1 MDNKLNLKNDVVF
14 KAFFSKKGNE
24 KYLKEFLE
32 SLLKIHIEKIEV
44 RSEVSLLKLD
54 EKEKGGRL
62 DIEAT
67 LNDGLI
73 VNIEMQVNNL
83 HNMEERTTF
92 YASKIL
98 SREVTTKEE
107 YKNIKPII
115 MVNILDYEIF
125 GFNEYVSE
133 TAIVLEKHR
142 DYEALKKLKWY
153 FIELPKFRMS
163 NPDMEDKLNQ
173 WLALIDNEDRGMIK
187 MAEEK
192 NKTIKE
198 AKKEVEYLTGEEE
211 IKRLA
216 ELREKWAMDR
226 RSEISDAREEGIE
239 EGRKEGRKEGIEEGR
254 KEGRKE
260 GKEEGKK
267 EEKLAI
273 AKNMLNKGKSEEDI
287 LDFTG
292 ISKEE
297 LEKLKEAI

>member
-1 MDNKLNLKNDVVF
+1 MSNKLNLKNDIVF

-32 SLLKIHIEKIEV
+32 SLLKIHIEEIEV

-62 DIEAT
+62 DIEAK
-67 LNDGLI
+67 LNTGI
-73 VNIEMQVNNL
+73 INIEMQVNNL
-83 HNMEERTTF
+83 KNIEKRTAY
-92 YASKIL
+92 YASKIMA
-98 SREVTTKEE
+98 REVGIREKYE
-107 YKNIKPII
+107 NIKPVI
-115 MVNILDYEIF
+115 MVNILDYELF
-125 GFNEYVSE
+125 GFKEYVSKTE
-133 TAIVLEKHR
+133 IVLKEHK
-142 DYEALKKLKWY
+142 DYEVIKDLQWY

-198 AKKEVEYLTGEEE
+198 AKREVEYLTGDEE

-226 RSEISDAREEGIE
+226 RSEISDAREEGI
-239 EGRKEGRKEGIEEGR
+239 
-254 KEGRKE
+254 
-260 GKEEGKK
+260 EEGKK

-297 LEKLKEAI
+297 LEKLKETI

>member
-1 MDNKLNLKNDVVF
+1 MSNKLNLKNDIVF

-32 SLLKIHIEKIEV
+32 ALLKIHIEEIEV

-62 DIEAT
+62 DIEAK
-67 LNDGLI
+67 LNTGI
-73 VNIEMQVNNL
+73 INIEMQVNNL
-83 HNMEERTTF
+83 KNIEKRTAY
-92 YASKIL
+92 YASKIMA
-98 SREVTTKEE
+98 REVGIREKYED
-107 YKNIKPII
+107 IKPVI
-115 MVNILDYEIF
+115 MVNILDYELF
-125 GFNEYVSE
+125 GFKEYVSKTE
-133 TAIVLEKHR
+133 IVLKEHK
-142 DYEALKKLKWY
+142 DYEVIKDLQWY

-239 EGRKEGRKEGIEEGR
+239 EGRKEGRKEG
-254 KEGRKE
+254 
-260 GKEEGKK
+260 KEEGKK

>member
-1 MDNKLNLKNDVVF
+1 M
-14 KAFFSKKGNE
+14 SKTE
-24 KYLKEFLE
+24 IVLKEH
-32 SLLKIHIEKIEV
+32 K
-44 RSEVSLLKLD
+44 
-54 EKEKGGRL
+54 
-62 DIEAT
+62 
-67 LNDGLI
+67 
-73 VNIEMQVNNL
+73 
-83 HNMEERTTF
+83 
-92 YASKIL
+92 
-98 SREVTTKEE
+98 
-107 YKNIKPII
+107 
-115 MVNILDYEIF
+115 DYEVIKD
-125 GFNEYVSE
+125 
-133 TAIVLEKHR
+133 LQ
-142 DYEALKKLKWY
+142 WY

-239 EGRKEGRKEGIEEGR
+239 EG
-254 KEGRKE
+254 
-260 GKEEGKK
+260 KK

>member
-1 MDNKLNLKNDVVF
+1 MSNKLNLKNDIVF

-32 SLLKIHIEKIEV
+32 SLLKIHIEEIEV

-62 DIEAT
+62 DIEAK
-67 LNDGLI
+67 LNTGI
-73 VNIEMQVNNL
+73 INIEMQVNNL
-83 HNMEERTTF
+83 KNIEKRTAY
-92 YASKIL
+92 YASKIMA
-98 SREVTTKEE
+98 REVGIREKYE
-107 YKNIKPII
+107 NIKPVI
-115 MVNILDYEIF
+115 MVNILDYELF
-125 GFNEYVSE
+125 GFKEYVSKTE
-133 TAIVLEKHR
+133 IVLKEHK
-142 DYEALKKLKWY
+142 DYEVIKDLQWY

-163 NPDMEDKLNQ
+163 NPNMEDKLNQ

-226 RSEISDAREEGIE
+226 RSEISDAREEG
-239 EGRKEGRKEGIEEGR
+239 
-254 KEGRKE
+254 
-260 GKEEGKK
+260 KK

-273 AKNMLNKGKSEEDI
+273 AKNMLNKGISEEDI

>member
-1 MDNKLNLKNDVVF
+1 MSNKLNLKNDIVF

-32 SLLKIHIEKIEV
+32 ALLKIHIEEIEV

-62 DIEAT
+62 DIEAK
-67 LNDGLI
+67 LNTGI
-73 VNIEMQVNNL
+73 INIEMQVNNL
-83 HNMEERTTF
+83 KNIEKRTAY
-92 YASKIL
+92 YASKIMA
-98 SREVTTKEE
+98 REVGIREKYE
-107 YKNIKPII
+107 NIKPVI
-115 MVNILDYEIF
+115 MVNILDYELF
-125 GFNEYVSE
+125 GFKEYVSKTE
-133 TAIVLEKHR
+133 IVLKEHK
-142 DYEALKKLKWY
+142 DYEVIKDLQWY

-198 AKKEVEYLTGEEE
+198 AKREVEYLTGDEE

-226 RSEISDAREEGIE
+226 RSEISDAREEGI
-239 EGRKEGRKEGIEEGR
+239 
-254 KEGRKE
+254 
-260 GKEEGKK
+260 EEGKK

>member
-1 MDNKLNLKNDVVF
+1 MDNKLNLKNDIIF

-54 EKEKGGRL
+54 KKEKGGRL

-163 NPDMEDKLNQ
+163 NPDMEDELNQ
-173 WLALIDNEDRGMIK
+173 WLALIDSEDRGMIK

-198 AKKEVEYLTGEEE
+198 AKREVEYLTGDEE

-216 ELREKWAMDR
+216 ELREKWEMDR
-226 RSEISDAREEGIE
+226 ISEVNEAKRQAIKD
-239 EGRKEGRKEGIEEGR
+239 
-254 KEGRKE
+254 
-260 GKEEGKK
+260 GKEIRIKRRTKGRTKGRSKRKK
-267 EEKLAI
+267 YRY
-273 AKNMLNKGKSEEDI
+273 S
-287 LDFTG
+287 
-292 ISKEE
+292 
-297 LEKLKEAI
+297 

>member
-1 MDNKLNLKNDVVF
+1 MSNKLNLKNDIVF

-32 SLLKIHIEKIEV
+32 SLLKIHIEEIEV

-62 DIEAT
+62 DIEAK
-67 LNDGLI
+67 LNTGI
-73 VNIEMQVNNL
+73 INIEMQVNNL
-83 HNMEERTTF
+83 KNIEKRTAY
-92 YASKIL
+92 YASKIMA
-98 SREVTTKEE
+98 REVGIREKYE
-107 YKNIKPII
+107 NIKPVI
-115 MVNILDYEIF
+115 MVNILDYELF
-125 GFNEYVSE
+125 GFKEYVSKTE
-133 TAIVLEKHR
+133 IVLKEHK
-142 DYEALKKLKWY
+142 DYEVIKDLQWY

-163 NPDMEDKLNQ
+163 NPNMEDKLNQ

-226 RSEISDAREEGIE
+226 RSEISDAREEG
-239 EGRKEGRKEGIEEGR
+239 
-254 KEGRKE
+254 
-260 GKEEGKK
+260 KK

>member
-1 MDNKLNLKNDVVF
+1 MSNKLNLKNDIVF

-32 SLLKIHIEKIEV
+32 ALLKIHIEEIEV

-54 EKEKGGRL
+54 EKEKGGKL
-62 DIEAT
+62 DIEAK
-67 LNDGLI
+67 LNTGI
-73 VNIEMQVNNL
+73 INIEMQVNNL
-83 HNMEERTTF
+83 KNIEKRTAY
-92 YASKIL
+92 YASKIMA
-98 SREVTTKEE
+98 REVGIREKYE
-107 YKNIKPII
+107 NIKPVI
-115 MVNILDYEIF
+115 MVNILDYELF
-125 GFNEYVSE
+125 GFKEYVSKTE
-133 TAIVLEKHR
+133 IVLKEHK
-142 DYEALKKLKWY
+142 DYEVIKDLQWY

-239 EGRKEGRKEGIEEGR
+239 EG
-254 KEGRKE
+254 
-260 GKEEGKK
+260 KK

>member
-1 MDNKLNLKNDVVF
+1 M
-14 KAFFSKKGNE
+14 
-24 KYLKEFLE
+24 
-32 SLLKIHIEKIEV
+32 IEE
-44 RSEVSLLKLD
+44 
-54 EKEKGGRL
+54 
-62 DIEAT
+62 
-67 LNDGLI
+67 
-73 VNIEMQVNNL
+73 
-83 HNMEERTTF
+83 
-92 YASKIL
+92 
-98 SREVTTKEE
+98 
-107 YKNIKPII
+107 
-115 MVNILDYEIF
+115 VNILDYELF
-125 GFNEYVSE
+125 GFKEYVSKTE
-133 TAIVLEKHR
+133 IVLKEHK
-142 DYEALKKLKWY
+142 DYEVIKDLQWY

-239 EGRKEGRKEGIEEGR
+239 EG
-254 KEGRKE
+254 
-260 GKEEGKK
+260 KK

>member
-198 AKKEVEYLTGEEE
+198 AKREVEYLTGDEE

-226 RSEISDAREEGIE
+226 RSEISDAREEGI
-239 EGRKEGRKEGIEEGR
+239 
-254 KEGRKE
+254 
-260 GKEEGKK
+260 EEGKK

>member
-1 MDNKLNLKNDVVF
+1 MSNKLNLKNDIVF

-32 SLLKIHIEKIEV
+32 SLLKIHIEEIEV

-62 DIEAT
+62 DIEAK
-67 LNDGLI
+67 LNTGI
-73 VNIEMQVNNL
+73 INIEMQVNNL
-83 HNMEERTTF
+83 KNIEKRTAY
-92 YASKIL
+92 YASKIMA
-98 SREVTTKEE
+98 REVGIREKYE
-107 YKNIKPII
+107 NIKPVI
-115 MVNILDYEIF
+115 MVNILDYELF
-125 GFNEYVSE
+125 GFKEYVSKTE
-133 TAIVLEKHR
+133 IVLKEHK
-142 DYEALKKLKWY
+142 DYEVIK
-153 FIELPKFRMS
+153 
-163 NPDMEDKLNQ
+163 EDKLNQ

-226 RSEISDAREEGIE
+226 RSEISDAREEG
-239 EGRKEGRKEGIEEGR
+239 
-254 KEGRKE
+254 
-260 GKEEGKK
+260 KK

>member
-1 MDNKLNLKNDVVF
+1 M
-14 KAFFSKKGNE
+14 SKTE
-24 KYLKEFLE
+24 IVLKEH
-32 SLLKIHIEKIEV
+32 K
-44 RSEVSLLKLD
+44 
-54 EKEKGGRL
+54 
-62 DIEAT
+62 
-67 LNDGLI
+67 
-73 VNIEMQVNNL
+73 
-83 HNMEERTTF
+83 
-92 YASKIL
+92 
-98 SREVTTKEE
+98 
-107 YKNIKPII
+107 
-115 MVNILDYEIF
+115 DYEVIKD
-125 GFNEYVSE
+125 
-133 TAIVLEKHR
+133 LQ
-142 DYEALKKLKWY
+142 WY

-173 WLALIDNEDRGMIK
+173 WLALIDNEDMGMIK

-239 EGRKEGRKEGIEEGR
+239 EGRKEGRKEG
-254 KEGRKE
+254 
-260 GKEEGKK
+260 KEEGKK

>member
-54 EKEKGGRL
+54 KKEKGGRL

-198 AKKEVEYLTGEEE
+198 AKREVEYLTGDEE

-216 ELREKWAMDR
+216 ELREKWEMDR
-226 RSEISDAREEGIE
+226 ISEVNEAKRQAI
-239 EGRKEGRKEGIEEGR
+239 
-254 KEGRKE
+254 KE
-260 GKEEGKK
+260 GKEIRIKRRIKRRIERRIKRKK
-267 EEKLAI
+267 YRY
-273 AKNMLNKGKSEEDI
+273 S
-287 LDFTG
+287 
-292 ISKEE
+292 
-297 LEKLKEAI
+297 

>member
-54 EKEKGGRL
+54 KKEKGGRL

-198 AKKEVEYLTGEEE
+198 AKREVEYLTGDEE

-216 ELREKWAMDR
+216 ELREKWEMDR
-226 RSEISDAREEGIE
+226 ISEVNEAKRQAI
-239 EGRKEGRKEGIEEGR
+239 
-254 KEGRKE
+254 KE
-260 GKEEGKK
+260 GKEIRIKRRIERRIKRKK
-267 EEKLAI
+267 YRY
-273 AKNMLNKGKSEEDI
+273 S
-287 LDFTG
+287 
-292 ISKEE
+292 
-297 LEKLKEAI
+297 

>member
-1 MDNKLNLKNDVVF
+1 MDNKLNLKNDIIF

-32 SLLKIHIEKIEV
+32 SLLKIHIEKLEV

-54 EKEKGGRL
+54 KKEKGGRL

-239 EGRKEGRKEGIEEGR
+239 EG
-254 KEGRKE
+254 
-260 GKEEGKK
+260 KK

>member
-198 AKKEVEYLTGEEE
+198 AKREVEYLTGDEE

-216 ELREKWAMDR
+216 ELREKWEMDR
-226 RSEISDAREEGIE
+226 ISEVNEAKRQAI
-239 EGRKEGRKEGIEEGR
+239 
-254 KEGRKE
+254 KE
-260 GKEEGKK
+260 GKEIRIKRRIKRRIERRIKRKK
-267 EEKLAI
+267 YI
-273 AKNMLNKGKSEEDI
+273 
-287 LDFTG
+287 
-292 ISKEE
+292 
-297 LEKLKEAI
+297 

>member
-198 AKKEVEYLTGEEE
+198 AKREVEYLTGDEE

-216 ELREKWAMDR
+216 ELREKWEMDR
-226 RSEISDAREEGIE
+226 ISEVNEAKRQAI
-239 EGRKEGRKEGIEEGR
+239 
-254 KEGRKE
+254 KE
-260 GKEEGKK
+260 GKEIRIKRRIKRRIERRIKRKK
-267 EEKLAI
+267 YRY
-273 AKNMLNKGKSEEDI
+273 S
-287 LDFTG
+287 
-292 ISKEE
+292 
-297 LEKLKEAI
+297 

>member
-1 MDNKLNLKNDVVF
+1 MSNKLNLKNDIVF

-32 SLLKIHIEKIEV
+32 SLLKIHIEEIEV

-62 DIEAT
+62 DIEAK
-67 LNDGLI
+67 LNTGI
-73 VNIEMQVNNL
+73 INIEMQVNNL
-83 HNMEERTTF
+83 KNIEKRTAY
-92 YASKIL
+92 YASKIMA
-98 SREVTTKEE
+98 REVGIREKYE
-107 YKNIKPII
+107 NIKPVI
-115 MVNILDYEIF
+115 MVNILDYELF
-125 GFNEYVSE
+125 GFKEYVSKTE
-133 TAIVLEKHR
+133 IVLKEHK
-142 DYEALKKLKWY
+142 DYEVIKDLQWY
-153 FIELPKFRMS
+153 FK
-163 NPDMEDKLNQ
+163 DKLNQ

-226 RSEISDAREEGIE
+226 RSEISDAREEG
-239 EGRKEGRKEGIEEGR
+239 
-254 KEGRKE
+254 
-260 GKEEGKK
+260 KK